1 MRITSQT
8 QLPTLPTTPARKKM
22 TVLYFVD
29 GKNNLSSMAE
39 HSFKSLAEVG
49 SDENV
54 NIVAQLGLMKKDVLR
69 GLVGHDGIQNPENLG
84 KADMGNPETVRDF
97 VEWGMKNFPAE
108 KYMVVLWNHGA
119 GFKGV
124 LTDEEAHSICDNRE
138 LAAALERAQVNAGA
152 KIDLLNFNACLMGQ
166 GEVAFEYRNAARYI
180 VGSEEVEAGLRIPI
194 PGLYGT
200 TPQHKVLQGAMEVLK
215 DAKEV
220 YKTRGEISTEQ
231 LAKLFVY
238 ESKNQIL
245 SKMFTPTQ
253 SAIDSSKMEAVRAS
267 CEELAGQVLAACDQD
282 PGLID
287 VIRSDVKKAQHYANI
302 DAHLEPYVDYRDL
315 GDFTKVLLKDDR
327 IPASIKAAAA
337 AAQSAVGTAVIA
349 EAHAV
354 TNGMVGNSMEGS
366 TGMSVYLPTDY
377 GHDKV
382 GNNGVDGIPIGG
394 THGYEKTSWAENSN
408 WEKMLKKISK
418 DDDFLG
424 KFPKLNRHLMS
435 FGQISRMY
443 GYNALWTAAK
453 GGISNGLFGG
463 WAMWPLQS
471 FPYMI
476 PIPGHVATA
485 AGIVGGGLRAWS
497 GVSKIAESINRTDS
511 PAAARRTLA
520 IDGAIDTAIGAGVAV
535 GCGAMLAGVTNPA
548 LKLAA
553 QASLAL
559 AAGRIAWGA
568 GNGVVDYFQEKNKT
582 VAEKLAEAETL
593 KPNLVVM
600 DAPPPPGKEK
610 SAA

>member
-1 MRITSQT
+1 MRINSQT
-8 QLPTLPTTPARKKM
+8 QLPTLPTTPSKKKM

-39 HSFKSLAEVG
+39 HSFKSLASVG

-69 GLVGHDGIQNPENLG
+69 GLVGHEGIQSPENLG
-84 KADMGNPETVRDF
+84 AANMGSPETVREF
-97 VEWGMKNFPAE
+97 VEWGMKNYPAE
-108 KYMVVLWNHGA
+108 KYMLVLWNHGA

-124 LTDEEAHSICDNRE
+124 LTDDEAGSICNNRE
-138 LAAALERAQVNAGA
+138 LAAALEKAQCNAGE
-152 KIDLLNFNACLMGQ
+152 KIDILNFNACLMGQ
-166 GEVAFEYRNAARYI
+166 GEVAFEYRNSAKYI

-200 TPQHKVLQGAMEVLK
+200 TPQHKVLQDAMEVLK

-220 YKTRGEISTEQ
+220 YKTRGDISAEQ

-253 SAIDSSKMEAVRAS
+253 SAIDTSKMEAVRTS
-267 CEELAGQVLAACDQD
+267 CEELASQVLASIEKD
-282 PGLID
+282 PDLVD

-302 DAHLEPYVDYRDL
+302 DAHLEPYCDYRDL
-315 GDFTKVLLKDDR
+315 GDVTKVLIKDDR
-327 IPASIKAAAA
+327 IPENIKAAAR
-337 AAQSAVGTAVIA
+337 AAQSAVGHAVIA
-349 EAHAV
+349 EQHAV

-366 TGMSVYLPTDY
+366 TGMSVYLPIDY
-377 GHDKV
+377 GHDHL
-382 GNNGVDGIPIGG
+382 GHNGVDGIPVGG
-394 THGYEKTSWAENSN
+394 THGYEKTSWGENSN
-408 WEKMLKKISK
+408 WESMLKKISK

-424 KFPKLNRHLMS
+424 RFPKINRQMMS

-443 GYNALWTAAK
+443 GYNALWSAAK
-453 GGISNGLFGG
+453 GGVSNGLFGG
-463 WAMWPLQS
+463 WAMWPIQS

-485 AGIVGGGLRAWS
+485 AGIIGGGLRAYS
-497 GVSKIAESINRTDS
+497 GVSKIAEAINRDTS
-511 PAAARRTLA
+511 TPEARRTLA

-559 AAGRIAWGA
+559 AAGRIVYGA
-568 GNGVVDYFQEKNKT
+568 GSGIVDHFQEKGKT
-582 VAEKLAEAETL
+582 VAEKLAEADKL
-593 KPNLVVM
+593 KPNLTTV
-600 DAPPPPGKEK
+600 
-610 SAA
+610 